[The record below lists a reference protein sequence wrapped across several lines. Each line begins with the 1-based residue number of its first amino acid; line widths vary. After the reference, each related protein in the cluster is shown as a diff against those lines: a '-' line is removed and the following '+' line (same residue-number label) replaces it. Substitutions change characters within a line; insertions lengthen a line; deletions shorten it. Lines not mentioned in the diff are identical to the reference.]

1 MCVQAPAPLTVFACD
16 ISNGQLVALP
26 RDVNKLYALD
36 ADKFSIVT
44 AVRASMVMLSRSNV
58 S

>member
-1 MCVQAPAPLTVFACD
+1 MQAPAPLTVFACD

-26 RDVNKLYALD
+26 RDVKKLYALD

-44 AVRASMVMLSRSNV
+44 AVRASMVMVSRGTIF
-58 S
+58 